1 MDFPFFRRKR
11 SMSSVSAA
19 RMTVRRHVSWP
30 WRLGGVLTV
39 GLAAIALG
47 AGLITAFSPT
57 DSGLREILAFDS
69 DEINELQR
77 QLAEVT
83 QERDRLRA
91 TNNASESRLN
101 IERSALA
108 QLASQI
114 RSLEMD
120 NARLQDDLAFF
131 ENLSLSGT
139 AGGVAIKRLLVE
151 PDEVPGHMRYRI
163 LVTQGGKPDAEFQ
176 GALQLIVT
184 LHRGGKAAIINLPS
198 DAAVPQKSYEVRFR
212 RYQRLE
218 GSFSVPE
225 GAMVRQVQ
233 ARVLQ
238 NGAVR
243 AQQVVVLKS

>member
-1 MDFPFFRRKR
+1 
-11 SMSSVSAA
+11 MSSVSAA
-19 RMTVRRHVSWP
+19 RMTVRRHVAWP
-30 WRLGGVLTV
+30 LRLGALLTILLASTALGV
-39 GLAAIALG
+39 GLVKVL
-47 AGLITAFSPT
+47 SPS
-57 DSGLREILAFDS
+57 DSGLRGMLAFDS
-69 DEINELQR
+69 DEIVELQR

-91 TNNASESRLN
+91 ANNASESRLN

-108 QLASQI
+108 QLASQV

-131 ENLSLSGT
+131 ENLSLPGT
-139 AGGVAIKRLLVE
+139 AGGVAIKRLLIE

-163 LVTQGGKPDAEFQ
+163 LVTQGGKPDAEFH
-176 GALQLIVT
+176 GVLQLIVT
-184 LHRGGKAAIINLPS
+184 LQRGGKAAIINLPS

-218 GSFSVPE
+218 GSFSIPA
-225 GAMVRQVQ
+225 GAIVLQVQ

-243 AQQVVVLKS
+243 AQQVLVLKS